1 MLRQINARLKI
12 MSMVSGRFIRPLILL
27 IDRTLM
33 ILHQSAWLVE
43 ILAITVKRA
52 RINERRSYRHYYGRA
67 VEQAK
72 GKDKKMDQEQIN
84 DIMEKGMKPYQR
96 RQALA
101 GRGDNTHLLDACIQA
116 MKHAVE
122 WIEDDRF
129 GEEYIS
135 ENWYWEMKNLLG
147 GL

>member
-1 MLRQINARLKI
+1 
-12 MSMVSGRFIRPLILL
+12 
-27 IDRTLM
+27 
-33 ILHQSAWLVE
+33 
-43 ILAITVKRA
+43 
-52 RINERRSYRHYYGRA
+52 
-67 VEQAK
+67 
-72 GKDKKMDQEQIN
+72 MDQEQIN

-135 ENWYWEMKNLLG
+135 ENWYWEVKNLLRVTCI
-147 GL
+147 